1 MDASSNAFTT
11 PLALL
16 VGSFLVLP
24 SLLGWWW
31 QARRRLERHVLLLRQ
46 QLAQQRAASVQFV
59 EHARGQIDLLQS
71 ELAQSRRREDMLRAR
86 QAGLLPIPA
95 TLAAPHDDRC
105 DETPGRTTLMVRRA
119 AVGRPQPANDEPSAG
134 HPRWVCRQD
143 ARITHAPCTQA
154 FDHSGRAHCVQHQ
167 QDAA

>member
-1 MDASSNAFTT
+1 MDASTTAFTT

-24 SLLGWWW
+24 SLIGWGW

-59 EHARGQIDLLQS
+59 EHARGQIDILQS
-71 ELAQSRRREDMLRAR
+71 ELAQSRRREDLLRAR
-86 QAGLLPIPA
+86 QAGALPAHPA
-95 TLAAPHDDRC
+95 PAHDD
-105 DETPGRTTLMVRRA
+105 TPHRTVLMVRRSA
-119 AVGRPQPANDEPSAG
+119 IGRPDPANDESSAD
-134 HPRWVCRQD
+134 HPRWMCRQD
-143 ARITHAPCTQA
+143 AQITHAPCTQP
-154 FDHSGRAHCVQHQ
+154 FDHPARARSAAHR

>member
-1 MDASSNAFTT
+1 MDASTTAFTT

-16 VGSFLVLP
+16 VGTFLVLP

-59 EHARGQIDLLQS
+59 EHARGQIDVLQS

-86 QAGLLPIPA
+86 QVGALPA
-95 TLAAPHDDRC
+95 HLTLADDDTPH
-105 DETPGRTTLMVRRA
+105 RTVLMVRRG
-119 AVGRPQPANDEPSAG
+119 AVSRPVPANDESSAD
-134 HPRWVCRQD
+134 HPRWMCRQD
-143 ARITHAPCTQA
+143 AQITHAPCTQPS
-154 FDHSGRAHCVQHQ
+154 DHPARAHAAPHR